1 MKECRRDPDTPN
13 SIFRVEAMTF
23 KDQRIGSK
31 LDLNEKLAHI
41 WPALIRVH
49 ILGKHIAQNE

>member
-1 MKECRRDPDTPN
+1 
-13 SIFRVEAMTF
+13 MTF